1 MRLAFAWALAVLA
14 VPASVLAQQNPSAQQ
29 NPPAPTKENS
39 AGAVPAAAPRPTTGA
54 PPSARISIDEALRL
68 AMQHNH
74 ALQAARSTI
83 LQNQALETTAN
94 LRPNPTLSWDAQ
106 FLPIFQPSKFSS
118 DYLDSQAQF
127 DLGFGYTFEIGGK
140 RQHRLR
146 AARDVTEATR
156 STVADN
162 QRTLSFNVGSQF
174 VAALLA
180 ESTIEFTQ
188 QDLDSFQ
195 KTVDI
200 SETRYKAG
208 AMSEGDLLKI
218 KLQMLQFQND
228 VLNAKLA
235 KIQALSALRQLVGFE
250 SVPDDFDV
258 EGSLEYVAV
267 KAGLDD
273 LKALALRTRP
283 DLRAAQLNV
292 SAAQSAEQLAVVDRK
307 RDLTTTFNYSHV
319 ASTNT
324 GALFFTLQLP
334 FFDRNQGEIARTRH
348 VITQNQ
354 QLAAETSQQVL
365 TDVVNAYQN
374 LRTSEQIVQLYQ
386 GGYVDQAIK
395 SRDIS
400 QYAYQR
406 GAASLLD
413 YLDAE
418 RTYRANQLAYRQAL
432 ATYMTAMEQMR
443 QAAGTRNLP

>member
-1 MRLAFAWALAVLA
+1 LRKVFAFGFALLTAYSA
-14 VPASVLAQQNPSAQQ
+14 PAQQQ
-29 NPPAPTKENS
+29 NPPS
-39 AGAVPAAAPRPTTGA
+39 AAPPPSTA
-54 PPSARISIDEALRL
+54 PPQRPQSASMRVSLDDAIRL
-68 AMQHNH
+68 ALEHNH
-74 ALQAARSTI
+74 ALQAARTTI
-83 LQNQALETTAN
+83 LQSQALETTAN
-94 LRPNPTLSWDAQ
+94 LRPNPVLSWDAQ
-106 FLPIFQPSKFSS
+106 FLPIFQPSQFTA
-118 DYLDSQAQF
+118 DYIDNQAQF
-127 DLGFGYTFEIGGK
+127 DLGIGYTFERGKK
-140 RQHRLR
+140 RQHRLQ

-162 QRTLSFNVGSQF
+162 ERQLVFNVSQQF
-174 VAALLA
+174 VGAVLA
-180 ESTIEFTQ
+180 QSTIEFTQ

-228 VLNAKLA
+228 VFAAKLA
-235 KIQALSALRQLVGFE
+235 KVQALSALRQAVGFE

-258 EGSLEYVAV
+258 DGTLDYVAV
-267 KAGLDD
+267 RAGMDD

-283 DLRAAQLNV
+283 DLRAAQLNLT
-292 SAAQSAEQLAVVDRK
+292 AARSAELLAEVNRK

-319 ASTNT
+319 AATNT
-324 GALFFTLQLP
+324 GAFFFNLQLP
-334 FFDRNQGEIARTRH
+334 FFDRNQGEVARTRH

-354 QLAAETSQQVL
+354 ELANETSQQVL
-365 TDVVNAYQN
+365 TDVVNAYQS

-386 GGYVDQAIK
+386 GGYVDQAAK

-400 QYAYQR
+400 EYAYKR

-432 ATYMTAMEQMR
+432 ATYMTALEQMR
-443 QAAGTRNLP
+443 QAVGTRTLP

>member
-1 MRLAFAWALAVLA
+1 M
-14 VPASVLAQQNPSAQQ
+14 PS
-29 NPPAPTKENS
+29 
-39 AGAVPAAAPRPTTGA
+39 RPTGGG
-54 PPSARISIDEALRL
+54 PPSARITIDEALRL
-68 AMQHNH
+68 ALQHNH
-74 ALQAARSTI
+74 ALLAARTTI

-94 LRPNPTLSWDAQ
+94 LRPNPVLSWDAQ
-106 FLPIFQPSKFSS
+106 FLPIFEPSKFTA
-118 DYLDSQAQF
+118 DFIDSQAQF

-162 QRTLSFNVGSQF
+162 ERTLFFNVGQQF
-174 VAALLA
+174 VAAILA
-180 ESTIEFTQ
+180 QSTIDFTE

-208 AMSEGDLLKI
+208 AISEGDLLKI
-218 KLQMLQFQND
+218 RLQMLQFQND
-228 VLNAKLA
+228 VLSAKLA
-235 KIQALSALRQLVGFE
+235 KIQALSVLRQFLGFE
-250 SVPDDFDV
+250 SVPDDYDV
-258 EGSLEYVAV
+258 EGNLEYVPV
-267 KAGLDD
+267 HGSLDE

-283 DLRAAQLNV
+283 DLQAAQLNV
-292 SAAQSAEQLAVVDRK
+292 TAARSAELLAETNRK

-324 GALFFTLQLP
+324 GAFFFNMQLP

-348 VITQNQ
+348 VITQNE
-354 QLAAETSQQVL
+354 QLATETSQQVL

-374 LRTSEQIVQLYQ
+374 LRTSEQIVLLYR
-386 GGYVDQAIK
+386 GGYIDQAIK
-395 SRDIS
+395 SREIS
-400 QYAYQR
+400 EYAYKR

-418 RTYRANQLAYRQAL
+418 RTYRSNQLAYRQAL
-432 ATYMTAMEQMR
+432 SNYMTALEQMR
-443 QAAGTRNLP
+443 QAAGTRNLM

>member
-1 MRLAFAWALAVLA
+1 SSTA
-14 VPASVLAQQNPSAQQ
+14 VPATPPQSA
-29 NPPAPTKENS
+29 P
-39 AGAVPAAAPRPTTGA
+39 GA
-54 PPSARISIDEALRL
+54 PPSARITIDEALRL
-68 AMQHNH
+68 ALQHNH
-74 ALQAARSTI
+74 ALQAARTTV
-83 LQNQALETTAN
+83 LQSQALETTAN

-106 FLPIFQPSKFSS
+106 FLPIFEPSKFSA
-118 DYLDSQAQF
+118 DYIDSQGQF

-146 AARDVTEATR
+146 SARDVTEATR
-156 STVADN
+156 STVADGER
-162 QRTLSFNVGSQF
+162 QLGFNVGQQF
-174 VAALLA
+174 VAAILA
-180 ESTIEFTQ
+180 QSQIDFTQ

-195 KTVDI
+195 KSVDI

-208 AMSEGDLLKI
+208 AISEGDFLKI
-218 KLQMLQFQND
+218 RLQLLQFQND
-228 VLNAKLA
+228 VLSAKLA
-235 KIQALSALRQLVGFE
+235 KIQALSSLRQLLGFE
-250 SVPDDFDV
+250 SVPDDYDV
-258 EGSLEYVAV
+258 DGKLEYMQVH
-267 KAGLDD
+267 AGLDD

-283 DLRAAQLNV
+283 DLRAAQQNV
-292 SAAQSAEQLAVVDRK
+292 TAARSAEQLAEVNRK

-324 GALFFTLQLP
+324 GAFFFTIQLP

-348 VITQNQ
+348 VITQNE
-354 QLAAETSQQVL
+354 QLASETGQQVL

-400 QYAYQR
+400 EYAYKR

-413 YLDAE
+413 FLDAE

-432 ATYMTAMEQMR
+432 GTYMTALEQMR